1 MPQDQSAMT
10 ILHLRIPESNYKWAI
25 TSQKRTSLLVWKKN
39 DRVEILTMQLPVR
52 DRIKIS
58 YNSKI
63 FTGANYT
70 A

>member
-1 MPQDQSAMT
+1 MGY
-10 ILHLRIPESNYKWAI
+10 HIPEKDFS
-25 TSQKRTSLLVWKKN
+25 TSVEKN